1 MYDEMKALGTGKKN
15 VELLEGFEVL
25 QVENGIGLICVLQ
38 AECRVL
44 MCITQRSGN
53 TCCILEPF

>member
-44 MCITQRSGN
+44 M
-53 TCCILEPF
+53 

>member
-53 TCCILEPF
+53 TFCILEPF